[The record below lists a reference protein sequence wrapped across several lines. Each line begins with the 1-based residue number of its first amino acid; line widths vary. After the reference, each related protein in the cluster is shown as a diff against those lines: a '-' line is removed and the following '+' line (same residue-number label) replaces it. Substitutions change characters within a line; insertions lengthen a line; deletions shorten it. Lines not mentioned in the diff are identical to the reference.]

1 MIRIS
6 REDFDLCQMIRE
18 AGTGGT
24 GGFVSFLGTVRD
36 DGIDCMDLEV
46 YEEVAEKELREIR
59 NEAFQRFDILS
70 VDIVHRVGRL
80 KVGDQI
86 VGIVVGA
93 SHRKAAF
100 EACEYIIDRIKES
113 VPIWKQEHTPS
124 GSRWVPG
131 EH

>member
-6 REDFDLCQMIRE
+6 REDFDLCGIIRE
-18 AGTGGT
+18 AMSDKTGGY
-24 GGFVSFLGTVRD
+24 VSFLGTVRD
-36 DGIDCMDLEV
+36 DGIESMDLEV
-46 YEEVAEKELREIR
+46 YEEVAEQELEEIR
-59 NEAFQRFDILS
+59 TEAFERFDILS
-70 VDIVHRVGRL
+70 VDIVHRVGHL

-100 EACEYIIDRIKES
+100 EACEFIIDRIKES
-113 VPIWKQEHTPS
+113 VPIWKQEHTPT

>member
-6 REDFDLCQMIRE
+6 REDFDLCGIIRE
-18 AGTGGT
+18 ARSDNA

-36 DGIDCMDLEV
+36 DGIESMDLEV
-46 YEEVAEKELREIR
+46 YEEVAEQELAEIR
-59 NEAFQRFDILS
+59 NEAFERFDILS
-70 VDIVHRVGRL
+70 VDIVHRFGHL

-100 EACEYIIDRIKES
+100 EACEFIIDRIKES
-113 VPIWKQEHTPS
+113 VPIWKLEHTPS

>member
-6 REDFDLCQMIRE
+6 REDFDLCGIIRE
-18 AGTGGT
+18 AMKDKAGGY
-24 GGFVSFLGTVRD
+24 VSFLGTVRD
-36 DGIDCMDLEV
+36 DGIESMDLEV
-46 YEEVAEKELREIR
+46 YEEVAEQELAEIR
-59 NEAFQRFDILS
+59 NEAFERFDILS
-70 VDIVHRVGRL
+70 VDIVHRVGHL

-100 EACEYIIDRIKES
+100 EACEFIIDRIKES
-113 VPIWKQEHTPS
+113 VPIWKQEHTLT

>member
-6 REDFDLCQMIRE
+6 RENFDLCRMIRE
-18 AGTGGT
+18 AGTRGT

-36 DGIDCMDLEV
+36 DGIECMDLEV
-46 YEEVAEKELREIR
+46 YEEVAVRELEEIR
-59 NEAFQRFDILS
+59 NEAFLRFDILS

-80 KVGDQI
+80 EVGDQI

>member
-1 MIRIS
+1 MIKIS
-6 REDFDLCQMIRE
+6 REDFDLCGMIRE
-18 AGTGGT
+18 AKTGRT

-36 DGIDCMDLEV
+36 DGIESMDLEV
-46 YEEVAEKELREIR
+46 YLEVAEQELAAIR
-59 NEAFQRFDILS
+59 DEAFTRFDILS

-93 SHRKAAF
+93 SHRRAAF

>member
-6 REDFDLCQMIRE
+6 REDFDLCGMIGE
-18 AGTGGT
+18 AMTDST

-36 DGIDCMDLEV
+36 DGIESMDLEV
-46 YEEVAEKELREIR
+46 YEEVAEQELAEIR
-59 NEAFQRFDILS
+59 NEAFARFDILS
-70 VDIVHRVGRL
+70 VDIVHRVGHL
-80 KVGDQI
+80 KVGDRI

-100 EACEYIIDRIKES
+100 EACEFIIDRIKES